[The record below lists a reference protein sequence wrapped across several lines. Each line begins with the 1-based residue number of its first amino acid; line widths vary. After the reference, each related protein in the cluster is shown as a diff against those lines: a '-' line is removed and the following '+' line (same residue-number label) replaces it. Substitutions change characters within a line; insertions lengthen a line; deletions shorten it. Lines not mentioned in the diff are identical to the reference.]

1 MKPEPGP
8 EKLSFFAT
16 PPHACSYLGDR
27 EATTLF
33 ADPRFPKDLRLHT
46 LLSRNGFRRSGPHL
60 YRPHCREC
68 RACTPVRVPVGE
80 YRPSRSQRRAWA
92 RNKDLR
98 VYPAEARFRTEYY
111 ELYRRYINARHA
123 GGGMENPTREQ
134 FSEFLFCDWAD
145 TVFLEFRLGDA
156 LMAVAVTDNLM
167 DGCSSVYTFFDPDA
181 KERGLGTYTIMWQI
195 ERTRRLQRPWLY
207 LGYFIEDSRKM
218 RYKRAF
224 RPQEHLIEGTWR
236 RMGR

>member
-8 EKLSFFAT
+8 EKLCFFAT

-111 ELYRRYINARHA
+111 EL
-123 GGGMENPTREQ
+123 
-134 FSEFLFCDWAD
+134 
-145 TVFLEFRLGDA
+145 
-156 LMAVAVTDNLM
+156 
-167 DGCSSVYTFFDPDA
+167 
-181 KERGLGTYTIMWQI
+181 
-195 ERTRRLQRPWLY
+195 
-207 LGYFIEDSRKM
+207 
-218 RYKRAF
+218 
-224 RPQEHLIEGTWR
+224 
-236 RMGR
+236 